1 MSFVSQTTPKNKV
14 TLVAIY
20 GKGGYGEQ
28 KMVMTSNTYC
38 PVREFAW
45 IKWWTKNGSIR
56 MLLNPR
62 YIEKREVHHLPVGR
76 NAELFSACWI
86 KKLDHCSIT
95 VDLKCQFSSTNT
107 HHFGSM
113 GHKLMTLTL
122 RCFFAKIW
130 RKDRRFLGI
139 FTDILSHFRV

>member
-1 MSFVSQTTPKNKV
+1 
-14 TLVAIY
+14 
-20 GKGGYGEQ
+20 
-28 KMVMTSNTYC
+28 
-38 PVREFAW
+38 
-45 IKWWTKNGSIR
+45 

-76 NAELFSACWI
+76 NTELFSACWI

-113 GHKLMTLTL
+113 G
-122 RCFFAKIW
+122 A
-130 RKDRRFLGI
+130 
-139 FTDILSHFRV
+139 